1 MCTSSY
7 SNRLFMGTENLDGE
21 RGPSILAYDGTNYER
36 GRWSNWNR
44 CTDINMGYGG
54 SDLNSVRS
62 RHGGW
67 YDQVPNLGFAVA
79 ECTELGEGKMLFG
92 TWNGNGYKLV
102 VYDEEFDIFSELAT
116 PSCKLISYLLLFR
129 LMSYAHYL
137 S

>member
-1 MCTSSY
+1 MGTE
-7 SNRLFMGTENLDGE
+7 NLFMGTENLDGE
-21 RGPSILAYDGTNYER
+21 CGPSILAYDGTKGIYER

-54 SDLNSVRS
+54 SDLNSVKS
-62 RHGGW
+62 RHGW

-79 ECTELGEGKMLFG
+79 ECTELEKGKMLFG

-129 LMSYAHYL
+129 LMSYARYL